1 MSAVSRLARL
11 RLITV
16 DLDETVWPCM
26 PVIRAAENA
35 VQEWLH
41 AQAPALA
48 AARDAAGQ
56 RAHRIE
62 LARRRPEIAH
72 DITALRRAS
81 MAELLAV
88 HGEDEALA
96 DAAIA
101 VFLEARNRVEPYP
114 DVIEVLERW
123 RRRYRLVS
131 VTNGN
136 ADVAATP
143 LRGVFD
149 HSLDAA
155 SVGAMRPDPALFHAA
170 LALAGATPD
179 EALHAGDDPR
189 LDVAAAKGIGMWT
202 AWVNRTGNPFP
213 IELPRP
219 DVEVQDLRAL
229 NRWLEEH
236 DE

>member
-1 MSAVSRLARL
+1 MSPLSRPPRL

-16 DLDETVWPCM
+16 DLDETVWPCL
-26 PVIRAAENA
+26 PVIRAAEEA

-48 AARDAAGQ
+48 AARDQAGL

-88 HGEDEALA
+88 HGEDTALA
-96 DAAIA
+96 DAAVA
-101 VFLEARNRVEPYP
+101 VFLEARNRVEPFP
-114 DVIEVLERW
+114 EVLEVLERW

-136 ADVAATP
+136 ADVGATP
-143 LRGVFD
+143 LRGLFD

-170 LALAGATPD
+170 LALAGAVPD

-189 LDVAAAKGIGMWT
+189 LDVAAAKGVGMWT
-202 AWVNRTGNPFP
+202 AWVNRAGNPFP
-213 IELPRP
+213 FELPRP
-219 DVEVQDLRAL
+219 DVAVQDLRAL
-229 NRWLEEH
+229 DHWLEEI
-236 DE
+236 DG

>member
-1 MSAVSRLARL
+1 MSPVSHPPRL

-16 DLDETVWPCM
+16 DLDETVWPCL
-26 PVIRAAENA
+26 PVIRAAEDA

-48 AARDAAGQ
+48 AARDPAGL

-88 HGEDEALA
+88 HGEDAALA
-96 DAAIA
+96 DAAVA
-101 VFLEARNRVEPYP
+101 VFLEARNRVEPFP
-114 DVIEVLERW
+114 EVLEVLERW
-123 RRRYRLVS
+123 RRRFRLIS

-136 ADVAATP
+136 ADVGATP
-143 LRGVFD
+143 LRGLFD

-170 LALAGATPD
+170 LALAGAVPG

-189 LDVAAAKGIGMWT
+189 LDIAAAKGVGMWT
-202 AWVNRTGNPFP
+202 AWVNRAGGPFP

-219 DVEVQDLRAL
+219 DVAVQDLRAL
-229 NRWLEEH
+229 DRWLEGI
-236 DE
+236 DG